1 MASMPKPSFQLQSK
15 YCLLKSSLYA
25 QVSNQLQKSASSHT
39 LKSKAVETKTVL
51 SDLINDVFVAKGRKL
66 ANAKIARYQAV
77 RPTGLACFEPCSF
90 PNCTSSCGKCFDDPH
105 IEHFCSDHS
114 VKVKPMTQQIA
125 LPTLEIVGPA
135 KKLLAETVPEMPE
148 QDDLHDEEWDE
159 PSVFDTDSE
168 GSNDTETDILHQQ
181 AREVAT
187 GQLDFDYLDVN
198 SVLPSA
204 QLKNR
209 IKSSINTVWEVMSE
223 EYMSHG

>member
-1 MASMPKPSFQLQSK
+1 MPRPSFQLQSK
-15 YCLLKSSLYA
+15 YCPLKSSLFA
-25 QVSNQLQKSASSHT
+25 HLSKQLQKSASNHK
-39 LKSKAVETKTVL
+39 LKSDATNTKTVDF
-51 SDLINDVFVAKGRKL
+51 DLINDVFVAKVRKL
-66 ANAKIARYQAV
+66 ANAKIARYQEL

-105 IEHFCSDHS
+105 VDHFCSDHS

-125 LPTLEIVGPA
+125 LPIMDNVGTA
-135 KKLLAETVPEMPE
+135 KKLLSENVQEMPE
-148 QDDLHDEEWDE
+148 QNDLHDEEWDE

-168 GSNDTETDILHQQ
+168 GSENTDTEVLHQQ

-187 GQLDFDYLDVN
+187 GQLDFDYQDVN
-198 SVLPSA
+198 LVVPSA